1 MEAWYLRDLQ
11 VQRGCKGCDAV
22 MHRRP
27 GSSRTRCLGKGRAR
41 KRQQRV
47 EKKGSIKNMVRSM
60 IAGVAGLKA
69 HQSKM
74 DVIGNNI
81 ANVNT
86 WGFKGFS
93 YNFMDSMYTNSIK
106 STGGDVTAGASG
118 GRNASQVGYGSQL
131 SSISNVFENGAPSP
145 SANPMDCMIDGTGF
159 FLVGNMVNGSFTN
172 IKDSGLNLSRVGIFR
187 VDDNNYLVDDQRSY
201 VYGYALVDGTGIP
214 ETPASGASTTM
225 KGVPYTIAQAK
236 DDAGNDIAGRYI
248 ITIAG
253 IPVETTNV
261 DATDFTN
268 NKGVYLTNPQKAIE
282 DWVDKAL
289 TDRNLA
295 GVSVEYNGT
304 TSVTVTP
311 ADPNAKPPVDEVK
324 RNLPSFT
331 VKSNRT
337 GVSTDDE
344 VDAKVTFFRNNSTT
358 ATGANP
364 PGFDESDKT
373 AGVDYVASVPAEYAD
388 ELSTLRIPIDPVTG
402 QRYKLDNYSILEDGT
417 ITGVDETGRTIV
429 IGQLALI
436 QVQNPNGLE
445 KTTGY
450 YYQIGA
456 NAGDVTDVKPGTGP
470 AGFIKPSYLE
480 MANVD
485 LANEFSNIIT
495 TQRGFQANSKIITVT
510 DEMLQE
516 LVNMKR

>member
-1 MEAWYLRDLQ
+1 
-11 VQRGCKGCDAV
+11 
-22 MHRRP
+22 
-27 GSSRTRCLGKGRAR
+27 
-41 KRQQRV
+41 
-47 EKKGSIKNMVRSM
+47 MVRSM

-86 WGFKGFS
+86 WGFKGYS
-93 YNFMDSMYTNSIK
+93 YNFKDSMYTNSIN
-106 STGGDVTAGASG
+106 STGGNVERGASG

-131 SSISNVFENGAPSP
+131 SSISNVFESGAPSP

-159 FLVGNMVNGSFTN
+159 FLVGTMRNGSFTN
-172 IKDSGLNLSRVGIFR
+172 VADSGLYLSRVGIFR
-187 VDDNNYLVDDQRSY
+187 VDDNKYLVDDQRSY

-214 ETPASGASTTM
+214 EVPAESAKVEMT
-225 KGVPYTIAQAK
+225 GVQVDF
-236 DDAGNDIAGRYI
+236 DDANDS

-253 IPVETTNV
+253 IEVETKE
-261 DATDFTN
+261 TD
-268 NKGVYLTNPQKAIE
+268 LQKAVE

-289 TDRNLA
+289 ATTEGKAAFKGYTID
-295 GVSVEYNGT
+295 YNGMTKVQVANSNPPADTDWENRPSFTITSNT
-304 TSVTVTP
+304 TGVATTDAVTGKAATFVMNLQPDPDATPPVTVTMP
-311 ADPNAKPPVDEVK
+311 AAAAMPAGV
-324 RNLPSFT
+324 T
-331 VKSNRT
+331 V
-337 GVSTDDE
+337 
-344 VDAKVTFFRNNSTT
+344 TT
-358 ATGANP
+358 TP
-364 PGFDESDKT
+364 
-373 AGVDYVASVPAEYAD
+373 GVDYEAGIPARYSD
-388 ELSTLRIPIDPVTG
+388 ELSTLRIPIDQTTG
-402 QRYKLDNYSILEDGT
+402 QRYKLDSYSILENGT
-417 ITGVDETGRTIV
+417 IVGIDEQNRTIA
-429 IGQLALI
+429 IGQVALI

-450 YYQIGA
+450 YYTIGD
-456 NAGDVTDVKPGTGP
+456 NTGDVEHVKPGTGP
-470 AGFIKPSYLE
+470 TGTIKGSYLE